1 MGSPTPSPALSE
13 NGLIAILAHETSH
26 LYGLGERYIEFPC
39 ACNSGE
45 KTVMSG
51 GTLVIGLQDHCDG
64 ITGLEPIYDDR
75 VTDYYIDGGIANFT
89 ATASGS
95 VGTYMGG

>member
-1 MGSPTPSPALSE
+1 
-13 NGLIAILAHETSH
+13 
-26 LYGLGERYIEFPC
+26 
-39 ACNSGE
+39 
-45 KTVMSG
+45 MSG
-51 GTLVIGLQDHCDG
+51 GTLVIGLQDHCEG